1 MSAEPRAGAYGV
13 PPPHSPVVRS
23 QIGRDMR
30 YFLAN
35 GYAPSAH
42 APQMHA
48 HGYSTLSFGRSS
60 NPTRRQM
67 ARRYKEADVPLPPL
81 GEKVFLRVPQHG
93 RLAVFVHGA
102 YEAFILIAARSQRRA
117 YLVANA
123 FRAAITCF
131 HGLTPLDYD
140 DAYLLELAS
149 APKPDM
155 SRRDLARSIEQR
167 DEDDRDP
174 DIALEMAIG
183 AGTILNHIQ
192 ITSAC
197 EVVRQAMTQPVILD
211 ALLHLEYS
219 RTLVWGFMVGSFY
232 EAHYSQDRREFS
244 HYELERTY
252 LENRFRYDS
261 AFVSAFRGI
270 ECVLGKP
277 HFKKTQIRGL
287 LSKADRRYDTTF
299 SSQRHRSWHEV
310 FSTRKKWWSYAD
322 LIAYY
327 LKLRNAVSAH
337 GNPSPPHTVMED
349 QVFEIQYLLHAMIAD
364 ILIPEHRRTETE
376 QPPPGDV
383 LKAAPEE

>member
-1 MSAEPRAGAYGV
+1 MRD
-13 PPPHSPVVRS
+13 VRS

-35 GYAPSAH
+35 GYSPSPH

-48 HGYSTLSFGRSS
+48 HGYTKVTFGGPS
-60 NPTRRQM
+60 NSTRRQM
-67 ARRYKEADVPLPPL
+67 ARQYKEADVPLPPL
-81 GEKVFLRVPQHG
+81 GEKVFLRVPRHG

-102 YEAFILIAARSQRRA
+102 YEAFVLIAASSQRRA
-117 YLVANA
+117 YLLANA
-123 FRAAITCF
+123 FRAALTCF
-131 HGLTPLDYD
+131 QGQAPCNNS

-149 APKPDM
+149 APTPDM
-155 SRRDLARSIEQR
+155 SRRDLARSIRQR
-167 DEDDRDP
+167 EDYDRYP
-174 DIALEMAIG
+174 DTALEMAIST
-183 AGTILNHIQ
+183 GTILDHMQ
-192 ITSAC
+192 IARAC

-232 EAHYSQDRREFS
+232 QAHYSIDRRELS
-244 HYELERTY
+244 RYEVERAY

-270 ECVLGKP
+270 ECALGKP
-277 HFKKTQIRGL
+277 HFKKTDIRGL
-287 LSKADRRYDTTF
+287 LSEADRRYGTAL

-310 FSTRKKWWSYAD
+310 FSTKKKWWSYAD

-349 QVFEIQYLLHAMIAD
+349 QVFEIQYLLQTMIAD
-364 ILIPEHRRTETE
+364 ILIPEDTRTETE
-376 QPPPGDV
+376 QPPAGDD
-383 LKAAPEE
+383 LKGAPEK